1 MASKPLSP
9 YDPLCYRNR
18 LPVRDLPKP
27 SKNAS

>member
-1 MASKPLSP
+1 MYGKPNMP
-9 YDPLCYRNR
+9 YDPMSYRNR